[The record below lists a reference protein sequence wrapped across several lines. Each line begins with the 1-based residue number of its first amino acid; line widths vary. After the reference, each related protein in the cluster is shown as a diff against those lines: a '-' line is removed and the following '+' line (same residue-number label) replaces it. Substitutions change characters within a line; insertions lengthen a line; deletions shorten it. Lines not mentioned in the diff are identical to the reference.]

1 MKDPFAQPAGGLTHV
16 RRFRLPGSI
25 LDATLELLT
34 PAAAAGQEAFVVWG
48 GRAASERELR
58 FTSALRPRQR
68 AVATE
73 DGLLVTVDGAAL
85 FEVNRTLFARGE
97 ILAGQLH
104 THPTRAYHSDTDD
117 HYPLVTLLGALSV
130 VVPDFG
136 RAGRAGLAQWAWY
149 RLVGCGLF
157 QPIDPAGAVVVES

>member
-1 MKDPFAQPAGGLTHV
+1 MTDLFAEPGGGLSRV
-16 RRFRLPGSI
+16 RRFRLPATV
-25 LDATLELLT
+25 LDATLALLV
-34 PAAAAGQEAFVVWG
+34 PAARAGQEAFVVWG
-48 GRAASERELR
+48 GRAASDHELR

-68 AVATE
+68 ALATP
-73 DGLLVTVDGAAL
+73 DGLLVTVDGDAL

-104 THPTRAYHSDTDD
+104 THPTDAYHSDTDD

-136 RAGRAGLAQWAWY
+136 RAGRGSLPQWAWY
-149 RLVGCGLF
+149 RLVGCGQF
-157 QPIDPAGAVVVES
+157 QPVDAVAAVVLEA

>member
-1 MKDPFAQPAGGLTHV
+1 MSDPFAQPAGGLTDVH
-16 RRFRLPGSI
+16 RFRLPGRI
-25 LDATLELLT
+25 LDVTLELLA
-34 PAAAAGQEAFVVWG
+34 PAARAGQEAFVVWG
-48 GRAASERELR
+48 GRAVGDRELR

-73 DGLLVTVDGAAL
+73 DGLLVTVDGEAL
-85 FEVNRTLFARGE
+85 FEVNRTLFSRGE

-104 THPTRAYHSDTDD
+104 THPTDAYHSDTDD

-149 RLVGCGLF
+149 RLVGCGRF
-157 QPIDPAGAVVVES
+157 QPVDPAREVVVES